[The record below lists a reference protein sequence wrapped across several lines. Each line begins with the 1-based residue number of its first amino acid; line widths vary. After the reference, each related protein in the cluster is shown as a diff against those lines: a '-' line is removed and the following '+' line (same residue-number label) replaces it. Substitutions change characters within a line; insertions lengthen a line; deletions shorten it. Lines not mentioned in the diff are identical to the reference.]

1 MGIRIFSA
9 SVRGA
14 GHIANNTPNQ
24 DAVLTRQWEHG
35 WLAVVSDGMGSRKR
49 SDIGSQC
56 VCRAAFHVLK
66 DASLDTPGRDIVL
79 MIYQRWLDEL
89 GSVKPNDAVATC
101 LIAWG
106 QHSGQIRLF
115 QLGDGALMY
124 HGQEHGQL
132 SCRQG
137 AAFSNET
144 TGLGISR
151 RYSDWIAKDIS
162 LGKKGQGLALMT
174 DGISDDLVLADQFV
188 PYLIQTLKR
197 MSRRRGKKWLRAQLE
212 NWPTPG
218 HTDDKTLALI
228 FWK

>member
-1 MGIRIFSA
+1 MGLRIFSV

-14 GHIANNTPNQ
+14 GHIADNTPNQ

-35 WLAVVSDGMGSRKR
+35 WLAVVSDGMGSRKK

-56 VCRAAFHVLK
+56 VCRAALHVLK
-66 DASLDTPGRDIVL
+66 KASFDTPDRDLVL
-79 MIYQRWLDEL
+79 MIYQRWLNDL
-89 GSVKPNDAVATC
+89 GLVTPNDAVATC

-106 QHSGQIRLF
+106 QNSGQTRLF
-115 QLGDGALMY
+115 QLGDGDLMY
-124 HGQEHGQL
+124 HGKEQGQL
-132 SCRQG
+132 FCRHG

-144 TGLGISR
+144 TGLGLSR
-151 RYSDWIAKDIS
+151 RYSDWGTQEVL
-162 LGKKGQGLALMT
+162 LGKKGQGMVLMT
-174 DGISDDLVLADQFV
+174 DGISEDLVQADLFV
-188 PYLIQTLKR
+188 PYLIKTMGR
-197 MSRRRGKKWLRAQLE
+197 MSRRRGKKWIRKQLE